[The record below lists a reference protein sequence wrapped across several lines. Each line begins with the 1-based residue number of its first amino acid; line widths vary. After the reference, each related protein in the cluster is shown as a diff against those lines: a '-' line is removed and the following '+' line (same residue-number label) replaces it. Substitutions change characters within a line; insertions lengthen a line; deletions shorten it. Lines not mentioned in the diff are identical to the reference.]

1 MDASDRSTSVEDG
14 YETLKAAHKGSGG
27 LTIADRMEILGT
39 LRSSLLDRAEAYATA
54 VSADFRY
61 RSRHETLLTEIS
73 VVVSAIDLAIQKL
86 PKWIR
91 PDRIGLT
98 WPFWPAKAQV
108 VRQPRGVAG
117 IIGPS
122 NYPVQLVLLPLVS
135 AIAAGCRAIVKP
147 SERTPRTAKLLEDH
161 ISEAIDPTIVRVFA
175 GDASV
180 AARIARLPLDMILF
194 TGSHPVGVEIAA
206 AAATN
211 LTPVVLELGGKSPV
225 IVDRSADLNLAVPRI
240 VSGKLLNAG
249 QTCVAPDYV
258 LVPAERMVE
267 FVSLARDAAQKMH
280 PRRESTDYSAILTD
294 GAIARLQALEAGHEI
309 EPLLPWPV
317 SAPRYRPAMII
328 NPALDSEIMR
338 TEIFGPLLPVLG
350 YEHLDEAL
358 GIVRNLPDPLAIY
371 WFGDISESFEKMA
384 ASTASGAISVN
395 DTVVHAAIPQLPF
408 GGIGPS
414 GSGRYHGEAGFRT
427 FSNERTVFVQS
438 RLSLTSL
445 LRPPF
450 GKSADRILQGLL
462 KHRRKQSSVLR
473 PWVDSR
479 QSPAATGVDGWKR

>member
-1 MDASDRSTSVEDG
+1 MDASHRSTSVEDG
-14 YETLKAAHKGSGG
+14 YESLKAAHRISGG

-73 VVVSAIDLAIQKL
+73 VVVSAIDLAIRKL
-86 PKWIR
+86 PKWTR
-91 PDRIGLT
+91 PERIGLT

-135 AIAAGCRAIVKP
+135 AISAGCRAIVKP
-147 SERTPRTAKLLEDH
+147 SERTPRTAELLEDH
-161 ISEAIDPTIVRVFA
+161 ISKTIDPTIVRVFT
-175 GDASV
+175 GDAAV

-194 TGSHPVGVEIAA
+194 TGSHSVGVEIAA

-225 IVDRSADLNLAVPRI
+225 VVDRSADLNLAVTRI
-240 VSGKLLNAG
+240 VSGKLLNGG

-267 FVSLARDAAQKMH
+267 FVSLARDAAQKLH
-280 PRRESTDYSAILTD
+280 PGRETRDYSAILTD
-294 GAIARLQALEAGHEI
+294 GAIARLRSLEADHVI

-317 SAPRYRPAMII
+317 SAPRYRPALVI
-328 NPALDSEIMR
+328 NPTLDSVIMR
-338 TEIFGPLLPVLG
+338 EEIFGPLLPVLG
-350 YEHLDEAL
+350 YESLDEAL
-358 GIVRNLPDPLAIY
+358 RIVRNLPEPLAIY
-371 WFGDISESFEKMA
+371 WFGDIGESFEKMA

-395 DTVVHAAIPQLPF
+395 DTVVHAAVPQLPF
-408 GGIGPS
+408 GGVGQS
-414 GSGRYHGEAGFRT
+414 GSGRYHGEAGFRA

-462 KHRRKQSSVLR
+462 KQRRK
-473 PWVDSR
+473 
-479 QSPAATGVDGWKR
+479 

>member
-1 MDASDRSTSVEDG
+1 MDASHRPTSVEDG
-14 YETLKAAHKGSGG
+14 YETLKAAHKVSGS

-73 VVVSAIDLAIQKL
+73 VVVSAIDLAIRKL
-86 PKWIR
+86 PKWTR
-91 PDRIGLT
+91 PERIGLT
-98 WPFWPAKAQV
+98 WPFWPAKAQI
-108 VRQPRGVAG
+108 VRQPRGIAG

-135 AIAAGCRAIVKP
+135 AISAGCRAIVKP
-147 SERTPRTAKLLEDH
+147 SERTPRTAELLETH
-161 ISEAIDPTIVRVFA
+161 ISKAIDPTIVRVFA

-180 AARIARLPLDMILF
+180 AARIARLPLDIILF

-211 LTPVVLELGGKSPV
+211 LTPVVLELGGKSPA
-225 IVDRSADLNLAVPRI
+225 IVDRSADLNMAVPRI

-280 PRRESTDYSAILTD
+280 TGRETRDYSAILTD
-294 GAIARLQALEAGHEI
+294 GAIARLQALEAGHQI

-317 SAPRYRPAMII
+317 AAPRYRPAMII
-328 NPALDSEIMR
+328 NPTLDSEIMR

-350 YEHLDEAL
+350 YERLDEAL
-358 GIVRNLPDPLAIY
+358 RIVRNLPDPLAIY
-371 WFGDISESFEKMA
+371 WFGDIAESFEKMT

-395 DTVVHAAIPQLPF
+395 DTVIHAAIPQLPF
-408 GGIGPS
+408 GGIGQS

-462 KHRRKQSSVLR
+462 KQRRK
-473 PWVDSR
+473 
-479 QSPAATGVDGWKR
+479 

>member
-1 MDASDRSTSVEDG
+1 MDASHRSTSVEDG
-14 YETLKAAHKGSGG
+14 YESLKAAHKVSGG

-39 LRSSLLDRAEAYATA
+39 LRSSLLERAEAYATA

-73 VVVSAIDLAIQKL
+73 VVVSAIDLAIRKL
-86 PKWIR
+86 PKWTR
-91 PDRIGLT
+91 PERIGLT

-135 AIAAGCRAIVKP
+135 AISAGCRAIVKP
-147 SERTPRTAKLLEDH
+147 SERTPRTAELLGDH
-161 ISEAIDPTIVRVFA
+161 ISKTIDPTIVRVFT
-175 GDASV
+175 GDAAV

-194 TGSHPVGVEIAA
+194 TGSHSVGVEIAA

-211 LTPVVLELGGKSPV
+211 LTPVVLELGGKSPAV
-225 IVDRSADLNLAVPRI
+225 VDRSADLNLAVTRI
-240 VSGKLLNAG
+240 VSGKLLNGG

-258 LVPAERMVE
+258 LVPVERMVE

-280 PRRESTDYSAILTD
+280 PGRETRDYSAILTD
-294 GAIARLQALEAGHEI
+294 SAIARLRALEADHVI

-317 SAPRYRPAMII
+317 SAPRYRPALVI
-328 NPALDSEIMR
+328 NPTLDSVIMR
-338 TEIFGPLLPVLG
+338 EEIFGPLLPVLG
-350 YEHLDEAL
+350 YERLDEAL
-358 GIVRNLPDPLAIY
+358 RIVRNLPEPLAIY
-371 WFGDISESFEKMA
+371 WFGDIGESFEKMA

-408 GGIGPS
+408 GGVGQS

-427 FSNERTVFVQS
+427 FSNERTVFIQS

-462 KHRRKQSSVLR
+462 KRRRQQLR
-473 PWVDSR
+473 PK
-479 QSPAATGVDGWKR
+479 VDGAVGRQP

>member
-1 MDASDRSTSVEDG
+1 MDVSDRFASIEEG
-14 YETLKAAHKGSGG
+14 YEALRAAHAASGG
-27 LTIADRMEILGT
+27 MTIAERIEILET
-39 LRSSLLDRAEAYATA
+39 LRSSLLERAEAYAKA

-73 VVVSAIDLAIQKL
+73 VVVSAIDLAIRKL
-86 PKWIR
+86 PKWAR
-91 PDRIGLT
+91 PEKIGLT
-98 WPFWPAKAQV
+98 WPFWPAKARV

-122 NYPVQLVLLPLVS
+122 NYPIQLVLLPLVS
-135 AIAAGCRAIVKP
+135 AISAGCRAIVKP
-147 SERTPRTAKLLEDH
+147 SERTPRTAELLRDH
-161 ISEAIDPTIVRVFA
+161 LSEAIDRTIVRVFT

-180 AARIARLPLDMILF
+180 AGRIVRLPLDMLLF
-194 TGSHPVGVEIAA
+194 TGSHSVGVEVAA

-211 LTPVVLELGGKSPV
+211 LTPVVLELGGKSPA

-240 VSGKLLNAG
+240 VSGKLLNGG

-267 FVSLARDAAQKMH
+267 FVSFARDAAQKMH
-280 PRRESTDYSAILTD
+280 PDRKTKDYSAILTD
-294 GAIARLQALEAGHEI
+294 GAIARLRILEADHDV

-317 SAPRYRPAMII
+317 SAPRYCPALVI
-328 NPALDSEIMR
+328 NPALDSDIMR

-350 YEHLDEAL
+350 YESLDQAL
-358 GIVRNLPDPLAIY
+358 RIVRNLPHPLAIY
-371 WFGDISESFEKMA
+371 WFGEVNESFERMA
-384 ASTASGAISVN
+384 ASTASGSISVN

-408 GGIGPS
+408 GGIGQS

-438 RLSLTSL
+438 RLSLTRL
-445 LRPPF
+445 LQPPF
-450 GKSADRILQGLL
+450 GTAADRILRVLL
-462 KHRRKQSSVLR
+462 K
-473 PWVDSR
+473 
-479 QSPAATGVDGWKR
+479 